1 MGLRPVAVR
10 RAGGGWRRAVSDHD
24 TGDEHAPPAPP
35 SPPDPPASEWFCL
48 SARGTA
54 NAIACRLGGPVYLT
68 GSALTQARPADVD
81 VRVVL
86 ADHDLARL
94 FGKEKPRDDVFDW
107 SERDLRRGR
116 EQLKQS
122 RRLSRRFR
130 CNVDFQIQTEA
141 EHAAHEGRPRLR
153 LDTVPDEALG
163 AGLGDA

>member
-1 MGLRPVAVR
+1 MT
-10 RAGGGWRRAVSDHD
+10 DHD
-24 TGDEHAPPAPP
+24 SGDEHAAPTGDPAPE
-35 SPPDPPASEWFCL
+35 PAAVWFRL
-48 SARGTA
+48 SARTTA
-54 NAIACRLGGPVYLT
+54 NALACRLGGPVYLC
-68 GSALTQARPADVD
+68 GSALSVWRPADYD

-86 ADHDLARL
+86 AEHDMARL
-94 FGKEKPRDDVFDW
+94 FGRERLQGGDVFDW

-153 LDTVPDEALG
+153 LDTVPDDVLA
-163 AGLGDA
+163 AGMGDA